1 MTGHIYDNH
10 ARGEI
15 GYNGGFTSTSASSS
29 SPSTRQPSPDDPQA
43 VLTERPRVT
52 KSKTNQSSPHLRSSS
67 PSLSP
72 SPSRAT
78 RTRPRE
84 DRGSFSSVKEDDCGI
99 AQSFVVSKVSSLGLD
114 DSYESAIREE
124 TEFSGTG
131 DMATAVALQPPSFC
145 CPCGGFRG
153 WKRIRLSG
161 RHMSKSHSD
170 LRLHENDKL
179 QHWDWESGPE
189 LKDTTPAKSKG
200 PLPYAAGESPLE
212 KLPAEVLDQIIPQLA
227 ADIPPNGYTPRN
239 VDLISCLLTSRT
251 LHAATLATLY
261 RQITVPHSLIFSKF
275 LQHIVQHP
283 ALGTIVK
290 RLDFSHFSSVGM
302 GRTKQMNQDIQNVT
316 ATTLLKC
323 LELTPRLQEFL
334 VQEHL
339 EDDLDEGV
347 LRKLFC
353 DLENLRA
360 VDLCASSSSMF
371 RTAFSAVVN
380 AENKALPQV
389 LNMRRLS
396 LHECSTL
403 SSPTLEVLL
412 PRLRYLTHLDVCHT
426 QLTDK
431 TLFSIPETARLTHLN
446 LSRCTRLSG
455 EGVVKFLTTHPAAK
469 DTLVYLN
476 LQADVSSYRLLS
488 EENVEALL
496 PRLPSTLRALNLN
509 GAKILRAHVQLL
521 LPLTKHLEELS
532 IAYAEINMD
541 DVNSMFVPA
550 PPSDGEDISIE
561 EATWTP
567 PSLHYLDLTGI
578 SAITPRAVFASSS
591 VLLRPMT
598 QPLEVLELD
607 NSNRGISGLRQ
618 QTAAGKRLGWL
629 VRDLGRRA
637 WYVREPSKDIK
648 PEERDNGKR
657 SWKMGAMWWGMRKVP
672 VAWGEVGGLYGHYMF
687 KK

>member
-1 MTGHIYDNH
+1 
-10 ARGEI
+10 
-15 GYNGGFTSTSASSS
+15 
-29 SPSTRQPSPDDPQA
+29 
-43 VLTERPRVT
+43 
-52 KSKTNQSSPHLRSSS
+52 
-67 PSLSP
+67 
-72 SPSRAT
+72 
-78 RTRPRE
+78 
-84 DRGSFSSVKEDDCGI
+84 
-99 AQSFVVSKVSSLGLD
+99 
-114 DSYESAIREE
+114 
-124 TEFSGTG
+124 
-131 DMATAVALQPPSFC
+131 
-145 CPCGGFRG
+145 
-153 WKRIRLSG
+153 
-161 RHMSKSHSD
+161 
-170 LRLHENDKL
+170 
-179 QHWDWESGPE
+179 
-189 LKDTTPAKSKG
+189 
-200 PLPYAAGESPLE
+200 
-212 KLPAEVLDQIIPQLA
+212 
-227 ADIPPNGYTPRN
+227 
-239 VDLISCLLTSRT
+239 
-251 LHAATLATLY
+251 
-261 RQITVPHSLIFSKF
+261 
-275 LQHIVQHP
+275 
-283 ALGTIVK
+283 
-290 RLDFSHFSSVGM
+290 
-302 GRTKQMNQDIQNVT
+302 MNLDIQNVT

-431 TLFSIPETARLTHLN
+431 ILFSIPETARLTHLN

-496 PRLPSTLRALNLN
+496 PGLPSTLRALNLN

-637 WYVREPSKDIK
+637 WYVREPSKDLK
-648 PEERDNGKR
+648 LEERDSGKR